1 MEGGREGQKERE
13 IKGARTKKVLFKHSS
28 ERNISPH
35 SPFAHT
41 LSLAHSGH
49 GVPYSRKNEGANERT
64 RAYCYENPLGRR
76 KKRHCQVSSAEH
88 FLEVPRTFRTLIKSQ
103 MKCILF
109 LARALFWKQATCR
122 ARIVSGSL
130 FTHPGSLFPAVL
142 QVGHEIRNI
151 CEGDQII
158 SRLI

>member
-41 LSLAHSGH
+41 LSRSGH
-49 GVPYSRKNEGANERT
+49 GVPSTRKNVGANERT

-88 FLEVPRTFRTLIKSQ
+88 FLEVPRTLRTLKSQ
-103 MKCILF
+103 MKCTLF
-109 LARALFWKQATCR
+109 SLVPHYGMKCHAARALF
-122 ARIVSGSL
+122 L
-130 FTHPGSLFPAVL
+130 PLHPPRKP